1 MHSVNEL
8 EASAKVLL
16 PTATYDF
23 VAGGAG
29 SEATIEANIAAW
41 SRLLF
46 WPRVLRDVGDIDTS
60 TSVLGQRL
68 RLPVLVAPMGRQSL
82 VHPDGECEMA
92 KGAAASGVG
101 IVVPELASRPVEE
114 LAGGLPDASWFQI
127 YLQRD
132 RSITQTLAA
141 KVAAHGYRAL
151 VLTVDTPVPG
161 NRLRDVRNDFS
172 CSSLVS
178 ANAPADNNNY
188 TEDPYP
194 GVTFDDVAWLS
205 GCTSLPVLVKGVTRP
220 DDAVRCVEAG
230 ARGVIVSNHGGRQLD
245 TQMPTANALPL
256 VVDAVGNKAL
266 VLVDGGVRC
275 GEDIV
280 KAIALGADAVL
291 IGRPAIWA
299 LSTSGAGGVRML
311 MDWLAENMA
320 RTMAQCG
327 VPNITVLTKDLLAEP
342 L

>member
-1 MHSVNEL
+1 MRTVDEL
-8 EASAKVLL
+8 ETSAKVLL
-16 PTATYDF
+16 STATYDF

-29 SEATIEANIAAW
+29 SEATVRANTAAW

-46 WPRVLRDVGDIDTS
+46 WPHVLRDVSNIDT
-60 TSVLGQRL
+60 TVCILGQRL
-68 RLPVLVAPMGRQSL
+68 RLPALVAPMGRQGL

-101 IVVPELASRPVEE
+101 MIVPELASKSVED
-114 LAGGLPDASWFQI
+114 LAEYMPDASWFQI

-132 RSITQTLAA
+132 RSLTQALAA
-141 KVAAHGYRAL
+141 KVEEYGYRAL

-161 NRLRDVRNDFS
+161 NRLRDVKNGFS
-172 CSSLVS
+172 CSNLIA
-178 ANAPADNNNY
+178 ANAPAGKSNFTD
-188 TEDPYP
+188 DPYP
-194 GVTFDDVAWLS
+194 GVTFDDVAWLC

-220 DDAVRCVEAG
+220 DDAVRCVAAG

-245 TQMPTANALPL
+245 TQVPTAAALPL
-256 VVDAVGNKAL
+256 VVDAVEADTL
-266 VLVDGGVRC
+266 VLVDGGLRS

-280 KAIALGADAVL
+280 KALALGANAVL

-299 LSTSGAGGVRML
+299 LRTQGASGVRTL
-311 MDWLAENMA
+311 TDWLCENMA

-327 VPNITVLTKDLLAEP
+327 VANISGLTRDLLADSA
-342 L
+342 